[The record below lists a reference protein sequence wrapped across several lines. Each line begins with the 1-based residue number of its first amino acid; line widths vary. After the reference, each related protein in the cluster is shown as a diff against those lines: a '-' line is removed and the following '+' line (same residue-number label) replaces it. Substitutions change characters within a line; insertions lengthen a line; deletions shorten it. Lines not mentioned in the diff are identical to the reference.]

1 MDNLI
6 EKLKELGFNS
16 YEAKVYIALL
26 KKYPATGYEL
36 SQLSDIPQSRA
47 YDALKSLESEGIVF
61 STNDKPQKYTP
72 ISPKELTQRFKRRM
86 SSTIDYLEKKLPSV
100 KESYNDPINTV
111 VGYDKAIDKLKEV
124 IKNTQKS
131 LYLQLWSAEFKVLEA
146 ELTDAYDRG
155 VDIKIVGYDN
165 FQPTIV
171 GLVYRHEE
179 AKEVE
184 MNVGG
189 RLIYLLSDYVEAI
202 FGRIE
207 SQVIWTKNADI
218 AYVLKE
224 FIVRDLYLLDISQ
237 RFPEQLKYFYGP
249 DFVRLK
255 EKLSDNKSSYNL
267 RG

>member
-61 STNDKPQKYTP
+61 SSNDKPQKYTP

-100 KESYNDPINTV
+100 KESYNGPINIV

-131 LYLQLWSAEFKVLEA
+131 LYLQLWSAEFKVLEV

-165 FQPTIV
+165 FQFLVFGKGYILFIIRKRIDYTCKAV
-171 GLVYRHEE
+171 HLVY
-179 AKEVE
+179 
-184 MNVGG
+184 
-189 RLIYLLSDYVEAI
+189 
-202 FGRIE
+202 
-207 SQVIWTKNADI
+207 
-218 AYVLKE
+218 VL
-224 FIVRDLYLLDISQ
+224 Y
-237 RFPEQLKYFYGP
+237 RFPVFHTAQNNMIFIILLFKALQSAKRN
-249 DFVRLK
+249 RLYDIHRVHALPIFTQSVK
-255 EKLSDNKSSYNL
+255 IHVYKRAQKISFAVL
-267 RG
+267 